1 MEKNYLYW
9 IWVNELKGVGPV
21 TAKRLLKK
29 FITPEEIYNATKAE
43 LKELG
48 EIGEKLS
55 ESIVESKDIDK
66 SKKILD
72 ECEKQGISITTYE
85 EKKFPSIMD
94 KYSGMPILLYYKG
107 NLYDN
112 ISGVAIVGSRRC
124 SDYGKHVTVE
134 AATFLA
140 KNKIP
145 VISGM
150 AKGIDSYAHTACI
163 KSQGYTV
170 AFVGCG
176 VDICYPKEHTEL
188 MKKIIN
194 NGVVISEYPPGTM
207 PSRQSFP
214 KRNRLISACSEKIL
228 VVEAGENSG
237 ALITAKYAKEQDKEI
252 LAVPNNIYSKES
264 KGTNNLISDGCSIYL
279 NPNQLS
285 INNTVNS
292 TKIDEVKM
300 KNEIIN
306 IRDEEKFILDLI
318 KSKSYTID
326 EIVLA
331 LNVDKSTIIEVI
343 FSMELKGII
352 RCAAG
357 RYFTL

>member
-134 AATFLA
+134 A
-140 KNKIP
+140 
-145 VISGM
+145 
-150 AKGIDSYAHTACI
+150 
-163 KSQGYTV
+163 
-170 AFVGCG
+170 
-176 VDICYPKEHTEL
+176 
-188 MKKIIN
+188 
-194 NGVVISEYPPGTM
+194 
-207 PSRQSFP
+207 
-214 KRNRLISACSEKIL
+214 
-228 VVEAGENSG
+228 GENSG

-264 KGTNNLISDGCSIYL
+264 NGTNNLISDGCSIYL